1 MALWPARLA
10 NPRGR
15 GANGSRLCQ
24 LPNRCWLQKSGSLE
38 AGGVDQLRTTVPA
51 DTTLTADVPQLLAT
65 QRNQL
70 HGAYRCTGMPVR
82 VSGHGDWCMCTCGVP
97 CTETRSKG
105 HCHLSL
111 SLSLSISLSLHLPLP
126 LSLSDRSVSG
136 YAS

>member
-1 MALWPARLA
+1 ML
-10 NPRGR
+10 
-15 GANGSRLCQ
+15 
-24 LPNRCWLQKSGSLE
+24 LQKSGSLE

-111 SLSLSISLSLHLPLP
+111 SLSLSLPPSLSLS
-126 LSLSDRSVSG
+126 LSLSQTAAYPDTPREDRFM
-136 YAS
+136 

>member
-1 MALWPARLA
+1 ML
-10 NPRGR
+10 
-15 GANGSRLCQ
+15 
-24 LPNRCWLQKSGSLE
+24 LQKSGSLE

-97 CTETRSKG
+97 PRHDHKVTVIS
-105 HCHLSL
+105 LSL
-111 SLSLSISLSLHLPLP
+111 SLSLPPSPSPSLSL
-126 LSLSDRSVSG
+126 SLSQTAAYPDTPREDRFM
-136 YAS
+136 